1 MAHGSIRKRVGTHGD
16 ITYQI
21 TIENGSDPVTGKR
34 IRIYKSVNG
43 TKRKAEQ
50 IMRNMLNALDEDL
63 VLAPSTEKLQDWKPH
78 GTAMR
83 IRSGPDFCRIW
94 EIYRSEN

>member
-1 MAHGSIRKRVGTHGD
+1 MEEKKHMAHGSIRKRVGTHGD

-34 IRIYKSVNG
+34 IRIYKSVNS

-63 VLAPSTEKLQDWKPH
+63 VLAPSTEKGRL
-78 GTAMR
+78 
-83 IRSGPDFCRIW
+83 
-94 EIYRSEN
+94 

>member
-50 IMRNMLNALDEDL
+50 IMRTMLKVTGLDAGMAGQL
-63 VLAPSTEKLQDWKPH
+63 L
-78 GTAMR
+78 
-83 IRSGPDFCRIW
+83 SGYCTDHTR
-94 EIYRSEN
+94 RL